1 MMLERRGKIE
11 TIVISVILIISFVF
25 CVFTF
30 VLRNNA
36 SIANNVASD
45 NRECK
50 FITVQDYDKFSVV
63 YNSANLVM
71 YIISED
77 GHATVMVD
85 DNNEPMIWK
94 GRY

>member
-11 TIVISVILIISFVF
+11 SIVIAVIFIASLAFAFIIYA
-25 CVFTF
+25 
-30 VLRNNA
+30 LRN
-36 SIANNVASD
+36 SDSTVRNVVSD

-50 FITVQDYDKFSVV
+50 FVAVQDYDKFSVV

-85 DNNEPMIWK
+85 DNNDPMIWR

>member
-1 MMLERRGKIE
+1 MLERRGKVEVVVI
-11 TIVISVILIISFVF
+11 TVLMIVMLVSSIM
-25 CVFTF
+25 TYA
-30 VLRNNA
+30 LRHNNTTA
-36 SIANNVASD
+36 YNVVSD

-50 FITVQDYDKFSVV
+50 FVTVQEYNNFSVV

-77 GHATVMVD
+77 GHATVMMD
-85 DNNEPMIWK
+85 DNNEPMIWR

>member
-1 MMLERRGKIE
+1 MLERRGKIE
-11 TIVISVILIISFVF
+11 TIVISVLTVVIFASIVMT
-25 CVFTF
+25 C
-30 VLRNNA
+30 VLRHNDSTVHN
-36 SIANNVASD
+36 IASD

-50 FITVQDYDKFSVV
+50 FVTVQDYDNFSVA
-63 YNSANLVM
+63 YNAANLVM
-71 YIISED
+71 YIISDD

>member
-1 MMLERRGKIE
+1 MLERRSKIE
-11 TIVISVILIISFVF
+11 CIVISVILIISFVF

-36 SIANNVASD
+36 STASNVASD

>member
-1 MMLERRGKIE
+1 MLERRSKTE
-11 TIVISVILIISFVF
+11 CIVISVILIISFVF

-36 SIANNVASD
+36 STVSNVASD

-85 DNNEPMIWK
+85 DNNEPMIWR

>member
-1 MMLERRGKIE
+1 MLERRGKIE
-11 TIVISVILIISFVF
+11 YIVISVILILSFVF
-25 CVFTF
+25 CVSTF

-36 SIANNVASD
+36 SIAMNVASD

-85 DNNEPMIWK
+85 DNNEPMIWR

>member
-1 MMLERRGKIE
+1 MLERRSKIE
-11 TIVISVILIISFVF
+11 CIVISVILIISFVF

-30 VLRNNA
+30 VLRNNT
-36 SIANNVASD
+36 STANNVASD

-85 DNNEPMIWK
+85 DNNEPMIWR

>member
-1 MMLERRGKIE
+1 MLERRSKIE
-11 TIVISVILIISFVF
+11 CIVISVILIISFVF

-36 SIANNVASD
+36 STASNVASD

-85 DNNEPMIWK
+85 DNNEPMIWR

>member
-1 MMLERRGKIE
+1 MLERRGKIE
-11 TIVISVILIISFVF
+11 YIVISVIIILSFVF
-25 CVFTF
+25 CVSTF
-30 VLRNNA
+30 VLHNNDSTA
-36 SIANNVASD
+36 RNVASD

-85 DNNEPMIWK
+85 DNNKPMIWR

>member
-11 TIVISVILIISFVF
+11 TIVIFVILIISLVF
-25 CVFTF
+25 IIYA
-30 VLRNNA
+30 LRNND
-36 SIANNVASD
+36 STVRNVASD

-50 FITVQDYDKFSVV
+50 FVTVQDYDNFSVV

-71 YIISED
+71 YIISEN

-85 DNNEPMIWK
+85 DNNKPMIWK

>member
-1 MMLERRGKIE
+1 MLERRSKIE
-11 TIVISVILIISFVF
+11 CIVISVILIISFVF

-30 VLRNNA
+30 VLRNNDSTA
-36 SIANNVASD
+36 SNVASD

-77 GHATVMVD
+77 GYATVMVD
-85 DNNEPMIWK
+85 DNNEPMIWR

>member
-1 MMLERRGKIE
+1 MLERRGKVE
-11 TIVISVILIISFVF
+11 VIVIAVILIISL
-25 CVFTF
+25 TF
-30 VLRNNA
+30 IIYALRNDN
-36 SIANNVASD
+36 STVSNVASD
-45 NRECK
+45 NHECK
-50 FITVQDYDKFSVV
+50 FITVQDYDNFSVV

-85 DNNEPMIWK
+85 DNNEPMIWR

>member
-1 MMLERRGKIE
+1 MLERRGKVE
-11 TIVISVILIISFVF
+11 VIVIAVTLIVSL
-25 CVFTF
+25 TF
-30 VLRNNA
+30 IIYALRNNN
-36 SIANNVASD
+36 STVRNVVSD

-50 FITVQDYDKFSVV
+50 FITVQDYDNFSVV

-85 DNNEPMIWK
+85 DNNEPMIWR

>member
-1 MMLERRGKIE
+1 MLERRGKIE
-11 TIVISVILIISFVF
+11 YIVISVILILSFVF
-25 CVFTF
+25 CVSTF

-36 SIANNVASD
+36 RTAMNVASD

-85 DNNEPMIWK
+85 DNNEPMIWR

>member
-1 MMLERRGKIE
+1 MLERRSKIE
-11 TIVISVILIISFVF
+11 TVVIIVLTIVIIVSSVM
-25 CVFTF
+25 TYA
-30 VLRNNA
+30 LRHNDTTVHNA
-36 SIANNVASD
+36 MSD

-50 FITVQDYDKFSVV
+50 FVIVQDYDNFSVV

-77 GHATVMVD
+77 GHATIMMD
-85 DNNEPMIWK
+85 DNNEPMIWR

>member
-1 MMLERRGKIE
+1 MLERRSKIE
-11 TIVISVILIISFVF
+11 TVVIIVLTIIIIVSSVM
-25 CVFTF
+25 TYA
-30 VLRNNA
+30 LRHNDTTVHNA
-36 SIANNVASD
+36 TSD

-50 FITVQDYDKFSVV
+50 FITVQDYDNFSVV

-77 GHATVMVD
+77 GHATVMMD

>member
-1 MMLERRGKIE
+1 MLERRGKVE
-11 TIVISVILIISFVF
+11 VIVIAVILIVSL
-25 CVFTF
+25 TF
-30 VLRNNA
+30 IIYALRNNN
-36 SIANNVASD
+36 STVRNVVSD

-50 FITVQDYDKFSVV
+50 FITVQDYDNFSVV

>member
-1 MMLERRGKIE
+1 MLERRSKIE
-11 TIVISVILIISFVF
+11 VVVIIVLMIVGFIFV
-25 CVFTF
+25 VMTY
-30 VLRNNA
+30 VPRNNDA
-36 SIANNVASD
+36 TVHNATSD

-50 FITVQDYDKFSVV
+50 LITVQDYDNFSVV

-85 DNNEPMIWK
+85 DNNEPMIWR

>member
-1 MMLERRGKIE
+1 MLERRGKIE
-11 TIVISVILIISFVF
+11 CIVISIILIVSFVF
-25 CVFTF
+25 GVFIF

-36 SIANNVASD
+36 NTASNVASD

-85 DNNEPMIWK
+85 DNNEPMIWR

>member
-1 MMLERRGKIE
+1 MLERRSKIE
-11 TIVISVILIISFVF
+11 CIVISVILIISFVF

-36 SIANNVASD
+36 ITASNVASD

-71 YIISED
+71 YIISAD
-77 GHATVMVD
+77 GYATVMVD
-85 DNNEPMIWK
+85 DNNEPMIWR

>member
-1 MMLERRGKIE
+1 MLERRSKIE
-11 TIVISVILIISFVF
+11 CIVISVILIISFVF

-36 SIANNVASD
+36 STESNVASD

-85 DNNEPMIWK
+85 DNNEPMIWR

>member
-1 MMLERRGKIE
+1 MMLKRRGKIE
-11 TIVISVILIISFVF
+11 TIVIAVILIISLVF
-25 CVFTF
+25 IIYA
-30 VLRNNA
+30 LRNDDSTVRN
-36 SIANNVASD
+36 IASD

-50 FITVQDYDKFSVV
+50 FVTVQDYDKFSVV

>member
-11 TIVISVILIISFVF
+11 CIVISVILIISFVF
-25 CVFTF
+25 CVFIF

-36 SIANNVASD
+36 STANNIASD

-85 DNNEPMIWK
+85 DNNDPMIWK

>member
-11 TIVISVILIISFVF
+11 TIVIAVILIISLVF
-25 CVFTF
+25 IIYA
-30 VLRNNA
+30 LRNDDSTVRN
-36 SIANNVASD
+36 IASD
-45 NRECK
+45 NRECQ
-50 FITVQDYDKFSVV
+50 FVTVQDYDNFSVV

-71 YIISED
+71 YIISAD

-85 DNNEPMIWK
+85 DNNEPMIWR

>member
-1 MMLERRGKIE
+1 MLERRGKIE
-11 TIVISVILIISFVF
+11 YIVISVILILSFVF
-25 CVFTF
+25 CVSTF

-36 SIANNVASD
+36 STARDVASD
-45 NRECK
+45 NRECQ

-85 DNNEPMIWK
+85 DNNEPMIWR

>member
-1 MMLERRGKIE
+1 MLERRGKVE
-11 TIVISVILIISFVF
+11 VIVIAVILIVSL
-25 CVFTF
+25 TF
-30 VLRNNA
+30 IIYALRNNN
-36 SIANNVASD
+36 STVRNVVSD

-50 FITVQDYDKFSVV
+50 FIIVQDYDNFSVI

>member
-1 MMLERRGKIE
+1 MLERRGKTE
-11 TIVISVILIISFVF
+11 VIVITVLTVVIIVSSIM
-25 CVFTF
+25 TY
-30 VLRNNA
+30 VLRHNDTTVRNTT
-36 SIANNVASD
+36 SD

-50 FITVQDYDKFSVV
+50 FVTVQDYDNFSVV

-77 GHATVMVD
+77 GYATVMVD
-85 DNNEPMIWK
+85 DNNEPMIWR

>member
-11 TIVISVILIISFVF
+11 TIVIFVILIISLVF
-25 CVFTF
+25 IIYA
-30 VLRNNA
+30 LRNND
-36 SIANNVASD
+36 STVRNVASD

-50 FITVQDYDKFSVV
+50 FVTVQDYDKFSVV

>member
-1 MMLERRGKIE
+1 MLERRGKVE
-11 TIVISVILIISFVF
+11 VIVIAVILIVSL
-25 CVFTF
+25 TF
-30 VLRNNA
+30 IIYALRNNN
-36 SIANNVASD
+36 STVRNVVSD

-50 FITVQDYDKFSVV
+50 FITVQDYDNFSVV

-85 DNNEPMIWK
+85 DNNDPMIWK

>member
-1 MMLERRGKIE
+1 MLERRSKIE
-11 TIVISVILIISFVF
+11 CIVISVILIISFVF

-36 SIANNVASD
+36 STASNVASD

-50 FITVQDYDKFSVV
+50 FVTVQDYDNFSVV

>member
-11 TIVISVILIISFVF
+11 TIVIAVILIISLVF
-25 CVFTF
+25 IIYT
-30 VLRNNA
+30 LRNDDSTVRN
-36 SIANNVASD
+36 IASD

-50 FITVQDYDKFSVV
+50 FVTVQDYDNFSVV

>member
-1 MMLERRGKIE
+1 MLERRGKIE
-11 TIVISVILIISFVF
+11 CIVISIILIIAFVF

-30 VLRNNA
+30 VLHNNSSTA
-36 SIANNVASD
+36 SNVASD

>member
-1 MMLERRGKIE
+1 MLERRGKIE
-11 TIVISVILIISFVF
+11 YIVISVILILSFVL
-25 CVFTF
+25 CVSTF
-30 VLRNNA
+30 VLRNNDSTA
-36 SIANNVASD
+36 RNVASD
-45 NRECK
+45 NRECP

>member
-11 TIVISVILIISFVF
+11 VIVITVLTVVIVISAIM
-25 CVFTF
+25 TY
-30 VLRNNA
+30 VLRNNDTTVHNA
-36 SIANNVASD
+36 TSD

-50 FITVQDYDKFSVV
+50 FVTVQDYDNFSVV

-77 GHATVMVD
+77 GHATIMMD
-85 DNNEPMIWK
+85 DNNEPMIWR

>member
-11 TIVISVILIISFVF
+11 TIVIFVILIISLVF
-25 CVFTF
+25 IIYA
-30 VLRNNA
+30 LRNND
-36 SIANNVASD
+36 STVRNVASD

-50 FITVQDYDKFSVV
+50 FVTVQDYDNFSVV

>member
-1 MMLERRGKIE
+1 MLERRGKVE
-11 TIVISVILIISFVF
+11 VIVIAVILIISL
-25 CVFTF
+25 TF
-30 VLRNNA
+30 IIYALRNDD
-36 SIANNVASD
+36 STVSNVASD

-50 FITVQDYDKFSVV
+50 FITVQDYDNFSVV

-85 DNNEPMIWK
+85 DNNEPMIWR